1 LIILYMC
8 NPVLMSRFCCILLIF
23 WFDILHAIADLN
35 KDSHCIAAHSEYF
48 EVSIAVV
55 LNLYKH
61 TEHLRSFPSFCRAL
75 FLSNITESKMGY

>member
-1 LIILYMC
+1 
-8 NPVLMSRFCCILLIF
+8 MSRFCCILLIF

-61 TEHLRSFPSFCRAL
+61 TEHL
-75 FLSNITESKMGY
+75 T